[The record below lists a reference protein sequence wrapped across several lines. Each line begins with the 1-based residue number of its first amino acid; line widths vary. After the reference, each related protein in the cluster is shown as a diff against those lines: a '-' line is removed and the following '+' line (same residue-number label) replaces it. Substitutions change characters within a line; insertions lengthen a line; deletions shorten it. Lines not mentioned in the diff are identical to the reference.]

1 MAKYILV
8 KKVKGKKYEYQVIDA
23 DSKAIVS
30 KRTSAREYVA
40 CTADGSFYFGR
51 LDLIGKG
58 DHGKRLSHTAEILAN
73 PETCAKVV
81 DVSKKYL
88 ETMRFAL
95 RKQDKIKAHFEP
107 HGDEMLNRIK
117 ESLTRYFS
125 ADRSDFPEGLRDI
138 ESDYNQLP
146 GEPYPTIAINDTGNP
161 ERMIEF
167 YVTGKQYDVYHVAF
181 KGFTKG

>member
-8 KKVKGKKYEYQVIDA
+8 KKVKGKKYEYQVIDV

-73 PETCAKVV
+73 PEKAY
-81 DVSKKYL
+81 KKWL
-88 ETMRFAL
+88 LISRRIIVNNGLPRTPPNNGLPATL
-95 RKQDKIKAHFEP
+95 RAQQRKRKD
-107 HGDEMLNRIK
+107 
-117 ESLTRYFS
+117 
-125 ADRSDFPEGLRDI
+125 
-138 ESDYNQLP
+138 
-146 GEPYPTIAINDTGNP
+146 
-161 ERMIEF
+161 
-167 YVTGKQYDVYHVAF
+167 
-181 KGFTKG
+181 

>member
-58 DHGKRLSHTAEILAN
+58 DHGKQLRAMRRKYWQTRKRRIKNKSHT
-73 PETCAKVV
+73 
-81 DVSKKYL
+81 
-88 ETMRFAL
+88 L
-95 RKQDKIKAHFEP
+95 RRIIGV
-107 HGDEMLNRIK
+107 HG
-117 ESLTRYFS
+117 
-125 ADRSDFPEGLRDI
+125 
-138 ESDYNQLP
+138 
-146 GEPYPTIAINDTGNP
+146 
-161 ERMIEF
+161 
-167 YVTGKQYDVYHVAF
+167 
-181 KGFTKG
+181 